1 MKDDRVYFEHIL
13 LCIEKIEDYT
23 KMDKSL
29 YLGSTIIQDAVVRNL
44 QILAESTQRVS
55 DRAKTNY
62 PVTEWQAISGFRNI
76 LVHDYLGLDLK
87 LIWSVV
93 ENRLPVLKVEVEKML
108 EDAGR

>member
-29 YLGSTIIQDAVVRNL
+29 YMGSTIIQDAVVRNL
-44 QILAESTQRVS
+44 QVLAESTQRIS
-55 DRAKTNY
+55 DRVKTNY
-62 PVTEWQAISGFRNI
+62 PDTEWQAISGFRNI

-93 ENRLPVLKVEVEKML
+93 EKRLPPLRLKIEKML
-108 EDAGR
+108 EDAG

>member
-13 LCIEKIEDYT
+13 LCIEKIENYT

-29 YLGSTIIQDAVVRNL
+29 YMGSTIIQDAVVRNL
-44 QILAESTQRVS
+44 QVLAESTQRIS
-55 DRAKTNY
+55 DKVKTNY
-62 PVTEWQAISGFRNI
+62 PETEWQGIAGFRNI

-93 ENRLPVLKVEVEKML
+93 EKRLPPLRLEIVKML
-108 EDAGR
+108 EDAR

>member
-29 YLGSTIIQDAVVRNL
+29 YMESTIIQDAVVRNL
-44 QILAESTQRVS
+44 QVLAESTQRIS
-55 DRAKTNY
+55 DKVKTNY
-62 PVTEWQAISGFRNI
+62 PDTEWQAISGFRNI

-93 ENRLPVLKVEVEKML
+93 EKRLPPLRLEIERML
-108 EDAGR
+108 EDAG

>member
-1 MKDDRVYFEHIL
+1 MKEDRVYFEHFL

-29 YLGSTIIQDAVVRNL
+29 YMESTIIQDAVVRNL
-44 QILAESTQRVS
+44 QVLAESTQRIS
-55 DRAKTNY
+55 DKVKTNY
-62 PVTEWQAISGFRNI
+62 PDTEWQAISGFRNI

-93 ENRLPVLKVEVEKML
+93 EKRLPPLRLKIEKML
-108 EDAGR
+108 EDAG

>member
-23 KMDKSL
+23 KMDRSL
-29 YLGSTIIQDAVVRNL
+29 YMGSTIIQDAVVRNL
-44 QILAESTQRVS
+44 QVLAESTQRIS
-55 DRAKTNY
+55 DRVKTNY
-62 PVTEWQAISGFRNI
+62 PDTEWQAISGFRNI

-93 ENRLPVLKVEVEKML
+93 EKRLPPLRIEVDKML
-108 EDAGR
+108 EDAG

>member
-29 YLGSTIIQDAVVRNL
+29 YMESTIIQDAVVRNL
-44 QILAESTQRVS
+44 QVLAESTQRIS
-55 DRAKTNY
+55 DRVKTNY
-62 PVTEWQAISGFRNI
+62 PDTEWQAISGFRNI

-93 ENRLPVLKVEVEKML
+93 EKRLPPLRLEVEKML
-108 EDAGR
+108 EAAG

>member
-13 LCIEKIEDYT
+13 MCIEKIEDYT

-29 YLGSTIIQDAVVRNL
+29 YMGSTIVQDAVVRIL
-44 QILAESTQRVS
+44 QVLAESTQRIS
-55 DRAKTNY
+55 DRVKTNY
-62 PVTEWQAISGFRNI
+62 PDTEWQAISGFRNI

-93 ENRLPVLKVEVEKML
+93 EKRLPPLRLEIEKML
-108 EDAGR
+108 EDAG

>member
-13 LCIEKIEDYT
+13 LCLEKIEDYT

-29 YLGSTIIQDAVVRNL
+29 YMGSTIIQDAVVRNL
-44 QILAESTQRVS
+44 QVLAESTQRIS
-55 DRAKTNY
+55 DRVKTNY
-62 PVTEWQAISGFRNI
+62 PDTEWLAISGFRNI

-93 ENRLPVLKVEVEKML
+93 EKRLPPLRLEIEKML
-108 EDAGR
+108 EDAG

>member
-29 YLGSTIIQDAVVRNL
+29 YMESTIIQDAVVRNL
-44 QILAESTQRVS
+44 QVLAESTQRISGRV
-55 DRAKTNY
+55 KTNY
-62 PVTEWQAISGFRNI
+62 PDTEWQAISGFRNI
-76 LVHDYLGLDLK
+76 LVHDYLGLDLN

-93 ENRLPVLKVEVEKML
+93 EKRLPPLRLEIEKML
-108 EDAGR
+108 EDAG

>member
-29 YLGSTIIQDAVVRNL
+29 YMGSTIIQDAVVRNL
-44 QILAESTQRVS
+44 QVLAESTQRIS
-55 DRAKTNY
+55 DRVKTNY
-62 PVTEWQAISGFRNI
+62 PDTKWQAISGFRNI

-93 ENRLPVLKVEVEKML
+93 ENRLPPLRFEIEKML
-108 EDAGR
+108 EDVG

>member
-1 MKDDRVYFEHIL
+1 MKEDRVYFEHIL

-29 YLGSTIIQDAVVRNL
+29 YMGSTIIQDAVVRNL
-44 QILAESTQRVS
+44 QVLAESTQRIS
-55 DRAKTNY
+55 DRVKTNY
-62 PVTEWQAISGFRNI
+62 PDTEWQAISGFRNI

-93 ENRLPVLKVEVEKML
+93 EKRLPPLRLEIEKML
-108 EDAGR
+108 EDAG

>member
-29 YLGSTIIQDAVVRNL
+29 YMESTIIQDAVVRNL
-44 QILAESTQRVS
+44 QVLAESTQRIS
-55 DRAKTNY
+55 DKVKTNY
-62 PVTEWQAISGFRNI
+62 PDTEWQAISGFRNI
-76 LVHDYLGLDLK
+76 LVHDYLGLDLR

-93 ENRLPVLKVEVEKML
+93 EKRLPPLRLEIEKML
-108 EDAGR
+108 EDAG

>member
-1 MKDDRVYFEHIL
+1 MKEDRVYFEHIL

-29 YLGSTIIQDAVVRNL
+29 YMESTIIQDAVVRNL
-44 QILAESTQRVS
+44 QVLAESTQRIS
-55 DRAKTNY
+55 DRVKTNY
-62 PVTEWQAISGFRNI
+62 PDTEWQAISGFRNI

-93 ENRLPVLKVEVEKML
+93 EKRLPPLRLEIERML
-108 EDAGR
+108 EDAG